1 MAHLLYHRGLA
12 VTALASATTSTN
24 VLPGPG
30 RFRWDIVAGTLTWS
44 RSLFRLHGYEPGDV
58 TPSPALALQHKH
70 PDDFHGCVDALHA
83 GLLTAR
89 LIVHEHRVVDR
100 HQQIRPALMIARGT
114 ESERG
119 RAAVLWGLLLPTDGD
134 GAAEGSGRL
143 KAGMA
148 ALVPFVMSM
157 FALTEPAARVLLA
170 CSDPRTAPTSVQ
182 ESALSHR
189 CHLSRL
195 GCCDLRPLVE
205 DLLFPIGHLVGE
217 PADLAA

>member
-1 MAHLLYHRGLA
+1 MTVEPPEPGPAWRGRCRSLRRKPCARTGRMGAAVKKLAHLLYHRGLA

-44 RSLFRLHGYEPGDV
+44 RSLFRLHGYKPGEV

-134 GAAEGSGRL
+134 GA
-143 KAGMA
+143 
-148 ALVPFVMSM
+148 
-157 FALTEPAARVLLA
+157 
-170 CSDPRTAPTSVQ
+170 
-182 ESALSHR
+182 
-189 CHLSRL
+189 
-195 GCCDLRPLVE
+195 
-205 DLLFPIGHLVGE
+205 
-217 PADLAA
+217 